1 MLGLG
6 GLALL
11 HRRYQVLQTAVVDL
25 DDDCGP
31 VRAVTLLLALQL
43 GLGPLVYRISHLDRA
58 ETLIFLTAVL
68 DEIPKLADRL
78 VVEAVANVI
87 QSILIVLLV
96 APNGAS
102 GVAVVLLLL
111 GIVDAPLRAAV
122 PLERGPLVSVLAR
135 RSLLILHPRSLGL
148 HRRLLLEAA
157 AAVFMRA

>member
-11 HRRYQVLQTAVVDL
+11 HRRYQVLQTAIVDL
-25 DDDCGP
+25 DDDRRP
-31 VRAVTLLLALQL
+31 IRAVALLLALQL
-43 GLGPLVYRISHLDRA
+43 GLRPLVDRIGHLDRA

-68 DEIPKLADRL
+68 DEIPKLTDCL
-78 VVEAVANVI
+78 VVEAIANVI

-96 APNGAS
+96 APGGA
-102 GVAVVLLLL
+102 GRVAVVLLLL
-111 GIVDAPLRAAV
+111 GDAPLGATI
-122 PLERGPLVSVLAR
+122 PLERGLLVSVLAR
-135 RSLLILHPRSLGL
+135 RHLVGLHPRRLGL